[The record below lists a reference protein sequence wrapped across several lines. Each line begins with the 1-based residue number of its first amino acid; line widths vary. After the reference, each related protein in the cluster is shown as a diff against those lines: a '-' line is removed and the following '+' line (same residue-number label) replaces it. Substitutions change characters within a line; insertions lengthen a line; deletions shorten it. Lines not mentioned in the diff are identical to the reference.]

1 MRARMMEDAYT
12 LGGSPDWS
20 GTRFEL
26 MCMTWDRH
34 GLTMWAT
41 RPGEEAII
49 NFKSLALRQRDESD
63 ALTISWREVI
73 GWKQFFIGTVQESTF
88 LKWFIA
94 EGCGIRLQDELTHYF
109 LAFNNDIVDVIAYEP
124 PTIVRKPLTLQI

>member
-1 MRARMMEDAYT
+1 MEDRYT

-26 MCMTWDRH
+26 MRMTLDRH

-41 RPGEEAII
+41 SAGEEAII
-49 NFKSLALRQRDESD
+49 NFKSLAFRQRDESD
-63 ALTISWREVI
+63 ALTIPWCEVI
-73 GWKQFFIGTVQESTF
+73 GWKQFFIGTVQRSTF
-88 LKWFIA
+88 LTWFIA
-94 EGCGIRLQDELTHYF
+94 EGCGIRSQDDLTHYF

-124 PTIVRKPLTLQI
+124 PTIVRNPLALRT